1 MNGKNI
7 KADLERRV
15 IYADLDNGTQVDLA
29 EIVAL
34 EDGFWVVWEWLGR
47 GAMEAWVIRSVADRL
62 DEINFP
68 WARQI
73 EDYFNGIE
81 PQGDL
86 LEYNDDDLPF

>member
-1 MNGKNI
+1 
-7 KADLERRV
+7 
-15 IYADLDNGTQVDLA
+15 
-29 EIVAL
+29 
-34 EDGFWVVWEWLGR
+34 
-47 GAMEAWVIRSVADRL
+47 MEAWVIRSVADRL